1 MTHTASLSHCF
12 VSAFAGWFA
21 TADLDDILTIKP
33 TPDRDA
39 VDINFCVSEG
49 ALQGYAQS
57 SGISVAAMLGEE
69 CWDLLWDEDIV
80 ATCAKAGW
88 FCSLC
93 PVEERRY
100 FPSIEALW
108 LDHLF
113 EPLGRWIANTLRFAQ
128 AVVFLREMGRLGRA
142 CLSIQ
147 YRMRKVARSS

>member
-57 SGISVAAMLGEE
+57 SGISVAAMLGAILHSCLAVETMPSAA
-69 CWDLLWDEDIV
+69 V
-80 ATCAKAGW
+80 A
-88 FCSLC
+88 
-93 PVEERRY
+93 
-100 FPSIEALW
+100 
-108 LDHLF
+108 LD
-113 EPLGRWIANTLRFAQ
+113 G
-128 AVVFLREMGRLGRA
+128 
-142 CLSIQ
+142 
-147 YRMRKVARSS
+147 